1 MESSTSQSSDN
12 ASSAK
17 MQDEIENLKA
27 FMVFMQLRFD
37 VLESER
43 AAAMSEDGSSTHTTD
58 INNDDLATQIT
69 NLIKNGLNSQNQN
82 PKQNL
87 SDSLT
92 ISLKLNSQ
100 NYALWARMI
109 RVAIGG
115 KSKTLLSHLSGNPAP
130 PNPEDDK
137 YEQWEQDDLVVF
149 SWLIQNIEPALASNL
164 TEFPTAKSL
173 WDALVVTYSSGKD
186 KLKTFDLHVKAN
198 EIKQNAEGAYA
209 VVRKETAHQ
218 NILGA
223 VSGTASSQQGVAA
236 GLAVT
241 GPSEAEGLGLISK
254 GRRRSDQTGKTNGSS
269 SRPDKSQLKCSH
281 CDMSKHTK
289 EQCFKIVGYPEWWND
304 GHKQSGKTAKLDG
317 GRAAAAVGNNN
328 AIISSGDVQRNTRE
342 EGGFGGMAATKW
354 DDETEEI
361 NHSTKDESL
370 NTPTQSMEPI
380 VSATENALPNLMPE
394 VSNTYPSNTQSSNTE
409 NAESAHP
416 NLMPEVSNTY
426 FSGSRFIVTDHGEK
440 TIEQVEPVQEEM
452 VELCEPPQEE
462 TPERYVLPPR
472 ANRGIPPKRD
482 RKCDP
487 PHVRHATT
495 MESSTS
501 QSSDNASSAKMQ
513 DEIENLKAFM
523 VFMQLRFDV
532 LESERAGT
540 SSSLSSQPK
549 ST

>member
-1 MESSTSQSSDN
+1 
-12 ASSAK
+12 
-17 MQDEIENLKA
+17 
-27 FMVFMQLRFD
+27 
-37 VLESER
+37 
-43 AAAMSEDGSSTHTTD
+43 MSEDGSSTHTTD

-198 EIKQNAEGAYA
+198 EIKQNGTPLEDFWIIMQGIWGEIERRDPNPMTCAVDIATYNKLRAEQKLFQFLNAIDRQYDPIKREILRWDPLPSAEGAYA

-354 DDETEEI
+354 DDETGYQ
-361 NHSTKDESL
+361 D
-370 NTPTQSMEPI
+370 
-380 VSATENALPNLMPE
+380 
-394 VSNTYPSNTQSSNTE
+394 
-409 NAESAHP
+409 
-416 NLMPEVSNTY
+416 
-426 FSGSRFIVTDHGEK
+426 GSDHW
-440 TIEQVEPVQEEM
+440 
-452 VELCEPPQEE
+452 
-462 TPERYVLPPR
+462 
-472 ANRGIPPKRD
+472 AW
-482 RKCDP
+482 
-487 PHVRHATT
+487 H
-495 MESSTS
+495 
-501 QSSDNASSAKMQ
+501 
-513 DEIENLKAFM
+513 
-523 VFMQLRFDV
+523 
-532 LESERAGT
+532 
-540 SSSLSSQPK
+540 
-549 ST
+549 